1 MYSTCQGCGR
11 ALTPCGTP
19 SLSEKPLPIFQL
31 ATYLSFPEERGV
43 FSFSATF
50 SSPGSLKGHFSPPSE
65 GAQEGWAG
73 ATMGRKIGPNSS
85 PPPLSPRP
93 HRVFFLPSALSWLGA
108 GEERGR
114 KSPLPIYFFPSF
126 FLLPLSDPRRVSL
139 YVRSPPFVRRRRRML
154 VVSSSVPWRR
164 RRRPQT
170 IISHTLLYGALLT
183 LLHPSLRTL
192 PRSKSQGGRRGE
204 GEEKRVTPTQP
215 NPLPSAPFPQTKQ
228 PPPKNRKIDKGRP
241 CQRLFLILLKNIFER
256 RKSFEFCIPGT
267 SVSNRCDILSVMS
280 C

>member
-1 MYSTCQGCGR
+1 MYSTCQGSGR

-19 SLSEKPLPIFQL
+19 SLSEKPLTIFQL

-93 HRVFFLPSALSWLGA
+93 HRVFFLPSSLSWLGA

-114 KSPLPIYFFPSF
+114 KSPPSLTFFPPFSSF
-126 FLLPLSDPRRVSL
+126 LFPTPGGSAC
-139 YVRSPPFVRRRRRML
+139 
-154 VVSSSVPWRR
+154 
-164 RRRPQT
+164 T
-170 IISHTLLYGALLT
+170 CGALL
-183 LLHPSLRTL
+183 S
-192 PRSKSQGGRRGE
+192 
-204 GEEKRVTPTQP
+204 
-215 NPLPSAPFPQTKQ
+215 
-228 PPPKNRKIDKGRP
+228 
-241 CQRLFLILLKNIFER
+241 
-256 RKSFEFCIPGT
+256 
-267 SVSNRCDILSVMS
+267 
-280 C
+280 

>member
-114 KSPLPIYFFPSF
+114 KSPLPILFPLLFPPSSFRPPAGQPVRAEPSF
-126 FLLPLSDPRRVSL
+126 RKEEDAGGEF
-139 YVRSPPFVRRRRRML
+139 VRSME
-154 VVSSSVPWRR
+154 
-164 RRRPQT
+164 
-170 IISHTLLYGALLT
+170 
-183 LLHPSLRTL
+183 
-192 PRSKSQGGRRGE
+192 K
-204 GEEKRVTPTQP
+204 EEEA
-215 NPLPSAPFPQTKQ
+215 S
-228 PPPKNRKIDKGRP
+228 DYH
-241 CQRLFLILLKNIFER
+241 
-256 RKSFEFCIPGT
+256 
-267 SVSNRCDILSVMS
+267 
-280 C
+280 

>member
-1 MYSTCQGCGR
+1 MYSTCQGSGR

-19 SLSEKPLPIFQL
+19 SLSEKPLTIFQL

-50 SSPGSLKGHFSPPSE
+50 SLPWIPE
-65 GAQEGWAG
+65 G
-73 ATMGRKIGPNSS
+73 T
-85 PPPLSPRP
+85 L
-93 HRVFFLPSALSWLGA
+93 FSALR
-108 GEERGR
+108 RGTGR
-114 KSPLPIYFFPSF
+114 MGGGDNGTQNWPQFFSASSFSSSSSGLFSSLRAILVGGGRGTREKVPPFPYFFPSF

-139 YVRSPPFVRRRRRML
+139 YVRSPPFVRRRRMML
-154 VVSSSVPWRR
+154 VVSSSVPWR

-215 NPLPSAPFPQTKQ
+215 TPLCPFSTNKTAPL
-228 PPPKNRKIDKGRP
+228 RKTEKSIRGGLASVYSLSSSK
-241 CQRLFLILLKNIFER
+241 IFSSEENHLN
-256 RKSFEFCIPGT
+256 FAFQENCFQQ
-267 SVSNRCDILSVMS
+267 M
-280 C
+280 